1 MRIKL
6 SQLRRIIREV
16 AAGALSE
23 TLHDGT
29 SGAEEQRDAALAAAG
44 IKPPPPKTPQSGVPL
59 APATRNYPAPRPRTD
74 PLMNPMHGG
83 VSGAEEERDD
93 ALRAAG
99 LKEEDAELDEMTES
113 ILRAVIS
120 RASRRR

>member
-16 AAGALSE
+16 AAGALSD
-23 TLHDGT
+23 TLHGDT
-29 SGAEEQRDAALAAAG
+29 SGAESERDAALTTAG
-44 IKPPPPKTPQSGVPL
+44 IKPRQTPQSCVPL
-59 APATRNYPAPRPRTD
+59 APATRNYPASQPRTD
-74 PLMNPMHGG
+74 PLMNPMYGG
-83 VSGAEEERDD
+83 VSAAEDERDV

-99 LKEEDAELDEMTES
+99 LKEDDAALEEVTES
-113 ILRAVIS
+113 IFRAVIS